1 MNTTRFKPNTD
12 KLNLKFEGY
21 KLRPFQEAS
30 SLVRFPLGDI
40 QVYEPTANDQRLG
53 FRDLQ
58 ARIRHSNLIYGH
70 PVDTHRGASFCIDQE
85 FNLHMIVY
93 HKLTKNLQTHLIT
106 QLIKPLGRGLP
117 GFVDLDSTVPIEPQ
131 LPSAVS
137 VSRELLLASNG
148 VGDIE
153 LIGMEE
159 KGGKMLG
166 TSLAS
171 VCYLG
176 AGNEGISPVPCM
188 LLAARQIKAKIVL
201 VVYSRTASKTTEFNI
216 ATLEL
221 DIPSDTTE
229 RLEDGSFVL
238 PLTTLHI
245 QTGPEVPVYCAI
257 TPSGKCI
264 FGSEVRYSRVKLETH
279 SDQDDTATPME
290 IVEETPKQDAYQWRQ
305 EGADI
310 TVQFKLPDNTPASA
324 ISCKFVVDHVSLLV
338 QNSSIS
344 YPFRKLWSTIQPDAS
359 LWTLEDNNT
368 LTLCMTK
375 ADENTHWPQLFDK
388 DDGIMETLSDHHL
401 LEIKQRLAEFT
412 SEDASSGSVVAHSNN
427 SLVQAAQHPA
437 ATDMDEDVD
446 EAGEPVVFG
455 VYDRSGTVVD
465 EFDSGTSR
473 WICSSFEAA
482 NHKRL
487 PSVCLQMD
495 VDGLVFSLTEVDGK
509 IHVEHTA
516 TLDAFAFVQAS
527 KRDAR
532 FIHHDAELHFASII
546 ESSRNAYLY
555 YHHDDKRLEE
565 VQTLVDVTQGHD
577 VDILGAQV
585 VHEKT
590 LLILTES
597 QLVLICLE

>member
-1 MNTTRFKPNTD
+1 MNTRFTPNAD

-21 KLRPFQEAS
+21 KLRPFQEATN
-30 SLVRFPLGDI
+30 LIRVPLEGI
-40 QVYEPTANDQRLG
+40 QVYEPTNDQRLG

-58 ARIRHSNLIYGH
+58 ARIRYSNLIYGH
-70 PVDTHRGASFCIDQE
+70 PLDQHRGSSFCIDQE

-93 HKLTKNLQTHLIT
+93 DKLTRSLETYLIT
-106 QLIKPLGRGLP
+106 QLIKPLGGVP
-117 GFVDLDSTVPIEPQ
+117 AFVNLDSTVPIEPQ

-176 AGNEGISPVPCM
+176 VGNEGISPVPCM
-188 LLAARQIKAKIVL
+188 LLAARQIKTKIVL

-221 DIPSDTTE
+221 DIPTDTTE
-229 RLEDGSFVL
+229 RLDDGSFVL
-238 PLTTLHI
+238 LLKTLHI

-257 TPSGKCI
+257 TPSGNCI
-264 FGSEVRYSRVKLETH
+264 FGSEVRYNKIKLLQH
-279 SDQDDTATPME
+279 RDDDGSAEDGTTTPMD
-290 IVEETPKQDAYQWRQ
+290 IVENLPKHDAYQWSQ

-310 TVQFKLPDNTPASA
+310 TVQFKLPENTPKSA
-324 ISCKFVVDHVSLLV
+324 ISCKFVVDHVSLLI

-344 YPFRKLWSTIQPDAS
+344 YPFRKLWSTIQPDES
-359 LWTLEDNNT
+359 LWTLEDNM

-375 ADENTHWPQLFDK
+375 VDENTRWPQLFDK
-388 DDGIMETLSDHHL
+388 DDGVLETLSDQHL
-401 LEIKQRLAEFT
+401 SEIKDRLAKLT
-412 SEDASSGSVVAHSNN
+412 SENTSSSLVPNHSF
-427 SLVQAAQHPA
+427 VQAAQHPA

-446 EAGEPVVFG
+446 DAGEPVVFG
-455 VYDRSGTVVD
+455 VYDRCGNVVD
-465 EFDSGTSR
+465 EFNSGTSR
-473 WICSSFEAA
+473 WICSSYEAA
-482 NHKRL
+482 HKL

-495 VDGLVFSLTEVDGK
+495 VDGLVFTLTEVEDK
-509 IHVEHTA
+509 IQIEHTA

-532 FIHHDAELHFASII
+532 FIHHDADLHFASII

-565 VQTLVDVTQGHD
+565 VQTLVDLTQGHD
-577 VDILGAQV
+577 VDIMGAQV
-585 VHEKT
+585 VHERA
-590 LLILTES
+590 LLVLTES
-597 QLVLICLE
+597 QLVLICLD

>member
-1 MNTTRFKPNTD
+1 MNTRFKLDTD

-21 KLRPFQEAS
+21 KLRPFQEAT
-30 SLVRFPLGDI
+30 SLIRFPLDGI
-40 QVYEPTANDQRLG
+40 QVYEPTNDQRLG

-70 PVDTHRGASFCIDQE
+70 PLDQSRGSSFCIDQE

-93 HKLTKNLQTHLIT
+93 DKLTRNLQTHLIT
-106 QLIKPLGRGLP
+106 QLIKPLGSVP
-117 GFVDLDSTVPIEPQ
+117 GFVELDSTVPIEPQ

-159 KGGKMLG
+159 KDGKMLG

-188 LLAARQIKAKIVL
+188 LLAARQTKAKITL

-221 DIPSDTTE
+221 DIPTNTTE
-229 RLEDGSFVL
+229 RLDDGSFVL
-238 PLTTLHI
+238 LLKTLHI

-264 FGSEVRYSRVKLETH
+264 FGSEVRYNKVKILPHEDEVGGAEDGTP
-279 SDQDDTATPME
+279 TPMD
-290 IVEETPKQDAYQWRQ
+290 IIEEAPKQEVYQWSQ

-310 TVQFKLPDNTPASA
+310 TVQFKLPENTPKSA

-344 YPFRKLWSTIQPDAS
+344 YPFRKLWGTIQPDES
-359 LWTLEDNNT
+359 LWTLEDNT

-375 ADENTHWPQLFDK
+375 MDENTRWPQLFDK

-401 LEIKQRLAEFT
+401 SEIKNRLAKFT
-412 SEDASSGSVVAHSNN
+412 SEDTST
-427 SLVQAAQHPA
+427 SLVPNPAFVQAAQHPA

-446 EAGEPVVFG
+446 DAGEPIVFG
-455 VYDRSGTVVD
+455 VYDRSGNVVD
-465 EFDSGTSR
+465 EFNSGTCR
-473 WICSSFEAA
+473 WICSSYEAA
-482 NHKRL
+482 HNL

-495 VDGLVFSLTEVDGK
+495 VDGLVFTLTEVGDA
-509 IHVEHTA
+509 IQIEHTA

-532 FIHHDAELHFASII
+532 FIHHDTDLHFASII
-546 ESSRNAYLY
+546 ESSRNAYIY

-565 VQTLVDVTQGHD
+565 VQTLVDLTQGHD
-577 VDILGAQV
+577 VDIMGAQV

-597 QLVLICLE
+597 QLVLICLD

>member
-1 MNTTRFKPNTD
+1 M
-12 KLNLKFEGY
+12 
-21 KLRPFQEAS
+21 
-30 SLVRFPLGDI
+30 
-40 QVYEPTANDQRLG
+40 
-53 FRDLQ
+53 
-58 ARIRHSNLIYGH
+58 
-70 PVDTHRGASFCIDQE
+70 
-85 FNLHMIVY
+85 
-93 HKLTKNLQTHLIT
+93 TKSLQTYLIT
-106 QLIKPLGRGLP
+106 QLIKPLGGVP

-159 KGGKMLG
+159 KNGKMVG

-188 LLAARQIKAKIVL
+188 LLAARQIKAKIIL

-221 DIPSDTTE
+221 DIPTDTTE
-229 RLEDGSFVL
+229 RLDDGSFVL
-238 PLTTLHI
+238 MLKTLHI

-264 FGSEVRYSRVKLETH
+264 FGSEVRYNRVKLQQHE
-279 SDQDDTATPME
+279 DQAEDGTTAPMD
-290 IVEETPKQDAYQWRQ
+290 IVEDAPKQDVYQWSQ

-310 TVQFKLPDNTPASA
+310 TVQFKLPENTPKSA

-344 YPFRKLWSTIQPDAS
+344 YPFRKLWSTIQPDES
-359 LWTLEDNNT
+359 LWTLQDNT

-375 ADENTHWPQLFDK
+375 VDENTRWPQLFDK

-401 LEIKQRLAEFT
+401 SEIKSRLAKFT
-412 SEDASSGSVVAHSNN
+412 SEDSNAATTALVSN
-427 SLVQAAQHPA
+427 PSFVQAAQHPA

-446 EAGEPVVFG
+446 DAGEPVVFG
-455 VYDRSGTVVD
+455 VYDCSGNVVD
-465 EFDSGTSR
+465 EFHSGTSR

-482 NHKRL
+482 HRL

-495 VDGLVFSLTEVDGK
+495 VDGLVFTLTEVGDK
-509 IHVEHTA
+509 IQIEHTA

-532 FIHHDAELHFASII
+532 FIHHDADLHFASII

-565 VQTLVDVTQGHD
+565 VQTLVDLTQGHD
-577 VDILGAQV
+577 VDIMGAQV
-585 VHEKT
+585 VHEKM
-590 LLILTES
+590 LLVLTEA